1 MCIQGFSENLTTALK
16 ESPHAEKESE
26 SSSQKVVKLHIY
38 FYKQLSFC
46 FSKESHT
53 GRILK

>member
-26 SSSQKVVKLHIY
+26 SSSQKVVKLHILLQTAQ
-38 FYKQLSFC
+38 FLLQ
-46 FSKESHT
+46 
-53 GRILK
+53 